1 MCVGRLGPILE
12 LIETENIR
20 IWETTSPWPIT
31 MAIALAVVSCS
42 CKRGLY
48 YYEAQ
53 AGLELLVLLP
63 QPPEYWNC
71 KHVLSPLP
79 G

>member
-1 MCVGRLGPILE
+1 MWGVEVG
-12 LIETENIR
+12 TNIR
-20 IWETTSPWPIT
+20 AYRDRGHKDLGNNVT
-31 MAIALAVVSCS
+31 MADHHGPALAVVSCS

-48 YYEAQ
+48 SEAQ

-63 QPPEYWNC
+63 QPPEYWNH